1 LNPFG
6 TNGTKVSS
14 KGNFAMYSRLISV
27 ILAIAATLAAVPV
40 RAEDCP
46 AKSNGMDD
54 VIAAINAAP
63 GCDRA
68 MKVFEV
74 CALGASGDVQF
85 GEAVEQKCESGF
97 LAKLKPPQKRA
108 YDKDM
113 RICDRKYRSESG
125 TMYVSFT
132 AFCRA
137 KIAQRYAKQAPKIA
151 R

>member
-1 LNPFG
+1 
-6 TNGTKVSS
+6 
-14 KGNFAMYSRLISV
+14 M
-27 ILAIAATLAAVPV
+27 
-40 RAEDCP
+40 
-46 AKSNGMDD
+46 
-54 VIAAINAAP
+54 
-63 GCDRA
+63 
-68 MKVFEV
+68 
-74 CALGASGDVQF
+74 
-85 GEAVEQKCESGF
+85 
-97 LAKLKPPQKRA
+97 KRA